1 MKKALISTNENN
13 RICEVRDTEFDVA
26 FPLYW
31 ANCPDDCTTQWIFK
45 NGVFNP
51 PVPTIATA
59 EENKARATALL
70 AETDWVELPSVADST
85 ILPHLTNL
93 EEIKTW
99 RVWLRSIVVNPT
111 AGNLEWTEKPQN
123 IWQTK

>member
-1 MKKALISTNENN
+1 MKALIL
-13 RICEVRDTEFDVA
+13 DTKIVDVKNQEFPVVE
-26 FPLYW
+26 PLYW
-31 ANCPDDCTTQWIFK
+31 VDCPVECTTEWQFK

-59 EENKARATALL
+59 EENKARASALL

-85 ILPHLTNL
+85 MLPHLTNL